1 MYGLMKCAVQVTCYG
16 FVWCLS
22 FAGLNTVG
30 HAGEALIIGPEKG
43 LIEPGKKSKSENP
56 LFGGS
61 IGKLDSPSPLGGL
74 VPTIIPNGRSFSAKE
89 QKRQRDAADEKA
101 NWILLDPGELQ
112 NKDETESTFGVK
124 EKDYSV
130 EGLEKEDNSRDYTF
144 RGVGKTKKPT
154 PEMLKQIQLIK
165 QNKEE
170 PESVSHSEG
179 PSLSAHTASEL
190 NLKSLFEPKTDKAF
204 GNSGLG
210 GLTLKD
216 LFKAP
221 MPGMNEDLQNKHK
234 KDFDNFLRGSSGPA
248 LRDGN
253 DFKGGGSSPM
263 DWTKAPANNN
273 SPLFGSTPAQTYK
286 SPTAPVVDQN
296 FGRPALSPNAQAP
309 SYQENRSFGSTSS
322 DPPRRRF

>member
-1 MYGLMKCAVQVTCYG
+1 MYGLMKRAVQVTCYG
-16 FVWCLS
+16 FAWCLS
-22 FAGLNTVG
+22 FAAFNTIA
-30 HAGEALIIGPEKG
+30 HAGEAIIIGPEKG
-43 LIEPGKKSKSENP
+43 LIEPGKKSKGENP

-89 QKRQRDAADEKA
+89 QKRLRDAADEKA

-144 RGVGKTKKPT
+144 RGVGKTKKLT

-170 PESVSHSEG
+170 PESVSRSEG
-179 PSLSAHTASEL
+179 PAVSAHTASEL
-190 NLKSLFEPKTDKAF
+190 NIKSLFEPKTDKGF
-204 GNSGLG
+204 GNSGSG
-210 GLTLKD
+210 GLTMQD
-216 LFKAP
+216 LFKSPLPA
-221 MPGMNEDLQNKHK
+221 MNDQSPNRHPAEFK
-234 KDFDNFLRGSSGPA
+234 KFLEGSSSSPLGG
-248 LRDGN
+248 GN
-253 DFKGGGSSPM
+253 DFKAGGSSAM
-263 DWTKAPANNN
+263 EWTKTPANNN
-273 SPLFGSTPAQTYK
+273 SPLFGSTPAQSYK
-286 SPTAPVVDQN
+286 PPTAPVVDQN
-296 FGRPALSPNAQAP
+296 FGRPALAPNAQPP